1 MNITKQLFVAT
12 AALAAGISVGT
23 MMAATASASPPS
35 PSNTGWVAVA
45 SSPSRESL
53 DWGYG
58 PDAVSAESNALARCS
73 QLQNASNCRVLASGS
88 ACVATSWD
96 AAQPLN
102 RPHGASST
110 SSEDAV
116 QAALAAAGPY
126 ANDPTVR
133 CTWASHN

>member
-1 MNITKQLFVAT
+1 MNMTKHLFVAT
-12 AALAAGISVGT
+12 AAVAAGISVGT
-23 MMAATASASPPS
+23 MMAANSSASPSS
-35 PSNTGWVAVA
+35 PSDTGWVAVA

-58 PDAVSAESNALARCS
+58 PDAVSAEANALARCS
-73 QLQNASNCRVLASGS
+73 QLQNASNCRVLASSS

-96 AAQPLN
+96 DAQPLN
-102 RPHGASST
+102 RAHGASSA
-110 SSEDAV
+110 SSEVAV